1 MLSFGFVFIIFEPFI
16 PVLYDHS
23 FVLVLSLQFP
33 PVSPCLC
40 RPCMLILSLLLRLKS
55 CLLCYLSFIFCYFL
69 SLISKL
75 IPTSLDKP

>member
-33 PVSPCLC
+33 PSVS
-40 RPCMLILSLLLRLKS
+40 LSVSSLHAHS
-55 CLLCYLSFIFCYFL
+55 LSVITFKVMPFVLFIFYFL
-69 SLISKL
+69 LFFESHFQINSHLIR
-75 IPTSLDKP
+75 